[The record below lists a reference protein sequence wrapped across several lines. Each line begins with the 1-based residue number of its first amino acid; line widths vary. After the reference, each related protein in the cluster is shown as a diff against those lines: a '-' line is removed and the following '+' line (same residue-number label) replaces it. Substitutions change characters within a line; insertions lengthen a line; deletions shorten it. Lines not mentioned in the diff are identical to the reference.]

1 MYNIIY
7 TQLTEEDLFS
17 LFEIISQDK
26 PTVAVEYITKL
37 EKQIEL
43 LQSNPMLGLEC
54 KNKNINKNCR
64 ILIYEDYLI
73 FYTLKKTSITII
85 RILNS
90 KINYLE
96 KITVTI

>member
-43 LQSNPMLGLEC
+43 LQSNPMLGLE
-54 KNKNINKNCR
+54 
-64 ILIYEDYLI
+64 
-73 FYTLKKTSITII
+73 
-85 RILNS
+85 
-90 KINYLE
+90 
-96 KITVTI
+96 

>member
-1 MYNIIY
+1 MHNIVY
-7 TQLTEEDLFS
+7 SQLAEEDLFV

-73 FYTLKKTSITII
+73 FYTLKNNNITII

-90 KINYLE
+90 KINYQE
-96 KITVTI
+96 EV